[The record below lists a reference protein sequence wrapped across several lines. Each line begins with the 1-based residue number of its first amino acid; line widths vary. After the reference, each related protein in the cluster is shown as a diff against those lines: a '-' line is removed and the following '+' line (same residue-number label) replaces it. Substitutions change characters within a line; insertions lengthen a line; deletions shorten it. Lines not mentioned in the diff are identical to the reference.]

1 MPIYEYRCQSCG
13 AEFEEWQKIT
23 DPAISQCGACGGK
36 ASRLISRSTFVL
48 KGSGWY
54 VTDYARKGCSAS
66 TDTGGKKESKSESK
80 SSDAGSG
87 SSSE

>member
-23 DPAISQCGACGGK
+23 DPAVAQCNACGGK
-36 ASRLISRSTFVL
+36 ASRLISQSTFIL

-54 VTDYARKGCSAS
+54 VTDYARKGSSAS
-66 TDTGGKKESKSESK
+66 SEAVSKKESKPAPAST
-80 SSDAGSG
+80 SSDSG